1 MIISFHLTKSLFTTC
16 FTLKVACGM
25 ILNNTDAVKGL
36 YQTSGKMLFC
46 IMIFLH
52 LRSIFLFCFFR
63 KLIVI
68 HSSIETDRAEIIQ
81 YVVLTSLSID
91 QNLKKLKKKSQTARN
106 NYNDVRWHLPVLQV
120 LIRHAFVLYCLF
132 YIHCLRHCC

>member
-1 MIISFHLTKSLFTTC
+1 
-16 FTLKVACGM
+16 M

-52 LRSIFLFCFFR
+52 LPSIFLFYFFR

-81 YVVLTSLSID
+81 YPVLTSLSID
-91 QNLKKLKKKSQTARN
+91 RNLKKPKKKSQIARN
-106 NYNDVRWHLPVLQV
+106 IYNDVRWHLPV
-120 LIRHAFVLYCLF
+120 FKC
-132 YIHCLRHCC
+132 